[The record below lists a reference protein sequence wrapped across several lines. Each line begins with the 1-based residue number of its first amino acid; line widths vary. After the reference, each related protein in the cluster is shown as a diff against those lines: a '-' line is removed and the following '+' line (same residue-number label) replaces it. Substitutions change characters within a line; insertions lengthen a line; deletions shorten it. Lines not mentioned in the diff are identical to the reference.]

1 MNYSNYELN
10 VLLLMCY
17 FGNINMKF
25 LIEND
30 LHFLPPTQKTSVST
44 TKTHIYTHLYAMRL
58 SLLRP
63 YYEKIL
69 SKNQQVLMGWHPSR
83 PLHYISDHKI
93 SCS

>member
-30 LHFLPPTQKTSVST
+30 LHFLPPHTYTQKTSVST

-69 SKNQQVLMGWHPSR
+69 SKIN
-83 PLHYISDHKI
+83 K
-93 SCS
+93 C

>member
-30 LHFLPPTQKTSVST
+30 LHFLPPTPRKPQYQQQKHT
-44 TKTHIYTHLYAMRL
+44 YTHT
-58 SLLRP
+58 STP
-63 YYEKIL
+63 
-69 SKNQQVLMGWHPSR
+69 
-83 PLHYISDHKI
+83 
-93 SCS
+93 